1 MIGHQEIRGPCFMK
15 LIQFMLVVLYTT
27 VTIHDNC
34 MKHTEYAE
42 YCCSDV
48 ILQLRVILSEARYS
62 VMWKMCS
69 LCRNMCDLLL
79 EDVFPWYT
87 LWWQL
92 DSAQCGV
99 FRIGVMVMVYVDIFD
114 SKEPAHAKLIWKNY
128 PPISNIN
135 ERRCL
140 TGGLSSH
147 LISCVHTWS
156 TSIETSDVYTELNC
170 PDNIDSPRHGRRSDI
185 DQRVLNPQSF
195 QHCAI
200 GIMPISRER
209 KVKQD

>member
-1 MIGHQEIRGPCFMK
+1 MFYETDSVYACGPIHNRDYSWQLYEAYRICRI
-15 LIQFMLVVLYTT
+15 LLLRSNIAAPRNVTVV
-27 VTIHDNC
+27 
-34 MKHTEYAE
+34 
-42 YCCSDV
+42 
-48 ILQLRVILSEARYS
+48 LSEARYS